1 QEKRECISTSSK
13 RRTRKR
19 ISIEREKKREER
31 NRALKKIVEK
41 RRKLDDEKQIEVM
54 KCTLHSSSDDAVPKR
69 GPLKI
74 FISSDDEIADSVMVT
89 PTSEREEE
97 PPIMKPHVPSNSGL
111 REEYMGNSVIEDSES
126 DDESDRMFIDLGCDS
141 PENQQVEE
149 VIVICFE

>member
-1 QEKRECISTSSK
+1 
-13 RRTRKR
+13 
-19 ISIEREKKREER
+19 
-31 NRALKKIVEK
+31 
-41 RRKLDDEKQIEVM
+41 
-54 KCTLHSSSDDAVPKR
+54 
-69 GPLKI
+69 
-74 FISSDDEIADSVMVT
+74 MVT

-149 VIVICFE
+149 VIVIRFE